1 MGFVLYYLVR
11 VEPFA
16 SYHTALLSGRFDH
29 ADRLFHSL
37 PRSVVGVGVGVGLE
51 VGGELGF

>member
-16 SYHTALLSGRFDH
+16 SYHTALQGGRFDH
-29 ADRLFHSL
+29 SDRLFHSL
-37 PRSVVGVGVGVGLE
+37 PKTFHSCTHSTSDVKVRLY
-51 VGGELGF
+51 

>member
-16 SYHTALLSGRFDH
+16 SYHTALQ
-29 ADRLFHSL
+29 
-37 PRSVVGVGVGVGLE
+37 VGVRVRVRA
-51 VGGELGF
+51 